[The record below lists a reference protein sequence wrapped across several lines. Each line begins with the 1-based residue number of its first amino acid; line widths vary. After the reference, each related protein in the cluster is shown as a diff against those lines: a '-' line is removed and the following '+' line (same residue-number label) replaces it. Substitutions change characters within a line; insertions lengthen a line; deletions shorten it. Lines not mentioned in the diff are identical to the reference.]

1 MRALLLATRSAGKL
15 RELQPLLAQ
24 YDVALDTLSD
34 VGFEE
39 TADEDALEVHATFA
53 ENALAKAHW
62 FMSRSGGR
70 VVIADDSGLV
80 VDALGGAPG
89 VRSKRWSQR
98 PELSGEALDAANNAY
113 LQTQLAAIGATEAS
127 TRRASYVC
135 AAACVWP
142 GGELV
147 RLGETHGILLSEAS
161 GDGGFGYDPYFYST
175 ELHAAFG
182 AVSRDVKATVS
193 HRARAFTSL
202 IAAMRAVGVLHANSS
217 S

>member
-1 MRALLLATRSAGKL
+1 MRSLLLATRSAGKL

-34 VGFEE
+34 VGLVE
-39 TADEDALEVHATFA
+39 TADEDALEVHETFA
-53 ENALAKAHW
+53 ENALAKARW

-70 VVIADDSGLV
+70 VVFADDSGLV

-89 VRSKRWSQR
+89 VRSKRWSMR
-98 PELSGEALDAANNAY
+98 PELSGDALDAANNAH
-113 LQTQLAAIGATEAS
+113 LQAQLAAIGAIDDS
-127 TRRASYVC
+127 TRRAHYVC

-147 RLGETHGILLSEAS
+147 RLGETRGVMLSAPS
-161 GDGGFGYDPYFYST
+161 GDGGFGYDPFFYST
-175 ELHAAFG
+175 ELHASFG

-193 HRARAFTSL
+193 HRARAFAAL
-202 IAAMRAVGVLHANSS
+202 IAALRADGVLHAKSLP
-217 S
+217 